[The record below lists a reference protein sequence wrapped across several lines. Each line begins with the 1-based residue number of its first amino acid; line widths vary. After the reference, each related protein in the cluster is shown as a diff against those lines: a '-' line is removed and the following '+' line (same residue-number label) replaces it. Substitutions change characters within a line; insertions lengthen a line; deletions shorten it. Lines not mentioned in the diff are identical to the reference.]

1 MGENCT
7 TIGDKLT
14 HMEYFM
20 LDNSQFKILIVDD
33 EEFNIEVVVGFL
45 EDEKYNLSYVSSGES
60 ALHVAFE
67 HSFDLILLDINMP
80 GMNGLEVCKRL
91 KKDRATKDIPIIFLS
106 ALNDIDT
113 IAQAFS
119 VGGVDYLSKP
129 FNGLEL
135 IARVKTHI
143 QLQKYIR
150 ELISKQEKLAQLA
163 STDTQTG
170 LANRIR
176 FTSILKSKCAKIKTE
191 PSRLS
196 LAYVKLD
203 SLQKINDIY
212 GYKSGDKII
221 KKIANLL
228 QDNTQDKN
236 TVARLFGTD
245 FVVIMPNT
253 SLEASLHLMKKVLDK
268 IRASNFLEV
277 KVTCSIGLAEFKIG
291 ESHELFLLRAE
302 RIMEQIKHNGG
313 NMISSEL
320 RR

>member
-1 MGENCT
+1 
-7 TIGDKLT
+7 
-14 HMEYFM
+14 M

-33 EEFNIEVVVGFL
+33 EEFNIEVVIGFL
-45 EDEKYNLSYVSSGES
+45 ENEKYDLSFVTSGES
-60 ALHVAFE
+60 ALHAAFE
-67 HSFDLILLDINMP
+67 NHFDLILLDINMP
-80 GMNGLEVCKRL
+80 GIDGLEVCKRL
-91 KKDRATKDIPIIFLS
+91 KKDKATKDVPVIFLS
-106 ALNDIDT
+106 ALNDINT
-113 IAQAFS
+113 ISEAFS
-119 VGGVDYLSKP
+119 SGGVDYISKP

-135 IARVKTHI
+135 IARVKIHI
-143 QLQKYIR
+143 ELQKYIR
-150 ELISKQEKLAQLA
+150 ELKSKQEKLAQLA

-176 FTSILKSKCAKIKTE
+176 FTSILKSMCAKIQRN

-221 KKIANLL
+221 KKIARLL
-228 QDNTQDKN
+228 ESHTQKKD

-245 FVVIMPNT
+245 YVIIMPDT
-253 SLEASLHLMKKVLDK
+253 SLEAGLHMMKKVLDK
-268 IRASNFLEV
+268 IRASNFSEV
-277 KVTCSIGLAEFKIG
+277 KVTCSIGLAEFEMG

-313 NMISSEL
+313 NMISSQL